1 MMGADAAGGAG
12 APRSAGQ
19 AGPGATGPAGA
30 AGAVGAAAPGAAGG
44 FTGTHASGGP
54 GAGGGANTPG
64 AGHGEYGERYGHGY
78 RQESLNS
85 FAGVVKFTEREPNTT
100 VTPVIRALG
109 VDRASQQV
117 WAAIGDMLLRFD
129 RDGNLLDTYR
139 VATNQGAALQPV
151 GILVEPDRILLVSDP
166 MGIYEFAR
174 PDKESGP
181 NKQSPKA
188 EPASK

>member
-1 MMGADAAGGAG
+1 
-12 APRSAGQ
+12 
-19 AGPGATGPAGA
+19 
-30 AGAVGAAAPGAAGG
+30 V
-44 FTGTHASGGP
+44 
-54 GAGGGANTPG
+54 NTPG

-85 FAGVVKFTEREPNTT
+85 FAGVVKFTEREPNTS

-117 WAAIGDMLLRFD
+117 WAAIGDILLRFD

-139 VATNQGAALQPV
+139 VATTQGAALQPV

-166 MGIYEFAR
+166 AGIYEFVR
-174 PDKESGP
+174 PDKQPSAGRQP
-181 NKQSPKA
+181 PKA
-188 EPASK
+188 EPASQ

>member
-1 MMGADAAGGAG
+1 
-12 APRSAGQ
+12 
-19 AGPGATGPAGA
+19 
-30 AGAVGAAAPGAAGG
+30 V
-44 FTGTHASGGP
+44 
-54 GAGGGANTPG
+54 NTPG

-139 VATNQGAALQPV
+139 VATTQGAVLQPV

-166 MGIYEFAR
+166 AGIYEFAR
-174 PDKESGP
+174 PDKLQAPSRQSG
-181 NKQSPKA
+181 KA
-188 EPASK
+188 DPASQ

>member
-1 MMGADAAGGAG
+1 
-12 APRSAGQ
+12 
-19 AGPGATGPAGA
+19 
-30 AGAVGAAAPGAAGG
+30 V
-44 FTGTHASGGP
+44 
-54 GAGGGANTPG
+54 NTPG

-139 VATNQGAALQPV
+139 VATSQGAALQPV
-151 GILVEPDRILLVSDP
+151 GILVEPDRILLVADP
-166 MGIYEFAR
+166 AGIYDFAR
-174 PDKESGP
+174 PDKLQAPSRQSGKP
-181 NKQSPKA
+181 
-188 EPASK
+188 EPATP